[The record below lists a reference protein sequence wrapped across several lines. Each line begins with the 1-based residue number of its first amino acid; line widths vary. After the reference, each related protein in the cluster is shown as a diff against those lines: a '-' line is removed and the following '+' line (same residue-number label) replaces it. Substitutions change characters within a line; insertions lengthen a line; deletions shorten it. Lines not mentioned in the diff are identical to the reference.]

1 MHQVT
6 LEVIVNFLNWILHAT
21 CAVVGI
27 AVEGVWYVLA
37 FWGRRFSMTVSLG
50 QRSLKIGDITGCD
63 QEEDTA
69 CACLMQ
75 WVPLLNVNHAHLFR
89 GYLVLGTISF

>member
-1 MHQVT
+1 MRLVLLLALQ
-6 LEVIVNFLNWILHAT
+6 LKEF
-21 CAVVGI
+21 
-27 AVEGVWYVLA
+27 WYVLA
-37 FWGRRFSMTVSLG
+37 FCFWGRRFSMTVSLG

-89 GYLVLGTISF
+89 GYLVLGTTSF